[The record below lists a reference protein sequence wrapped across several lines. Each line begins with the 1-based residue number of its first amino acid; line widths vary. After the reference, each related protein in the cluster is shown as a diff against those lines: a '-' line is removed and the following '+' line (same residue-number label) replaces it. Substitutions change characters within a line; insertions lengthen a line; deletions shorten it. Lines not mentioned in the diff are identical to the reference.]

1 MVYWRR
7 FRWVIGDD
15 SGVYQGRLSATDWV
29 LIGLVSF
36 GIGVGWVLLGT
47 KVKVVD

>member
-1 MVYWRR
+1 MNRR
-7 FRWVIGDD
+7 AQESLRIVLIGDD
-15 SGVYQGRLSATDWV
+15 SGGLSTMDWV

-47 KVKVVD
+47 KVKA